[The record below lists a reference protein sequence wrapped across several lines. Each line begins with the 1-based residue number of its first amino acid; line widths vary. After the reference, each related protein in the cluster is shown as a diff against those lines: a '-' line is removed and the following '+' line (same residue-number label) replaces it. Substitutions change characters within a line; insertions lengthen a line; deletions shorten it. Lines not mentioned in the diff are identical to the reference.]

1 MDFDI
6 MDGVGALDQ
15 AQAQSRGQKL
25 VWGKFSAK
33 RRVTRKGDKWNDDRT
48 VKEVSKAQYEKA
60 IADGAKESDFSFA
73 HVYTLDTEE
82 LGSQYPWERSYAEK
96 GPDMQRTIIPSVK
109 ALLGDPDATTK
120 DALAWIRAQEGVYLE
135 IEEVPQVD
143 FDGKPVGPMLKGVP
157 TPVEDGGKVYY
168 AARFSRVLSGKDEA
182 QALHSARW
190 GQGAKSSNG
199 TAATIQRPSQYSV
212 KVWETTII
220 PAIKADIA
228 NGVSV
233 AEIAA
238 GHEIDAQYVQ
248 QFVTA

>member
-6 MDGVGALDQ
+6 MDGADAFTKAK
-15 AQAQSRGQKL
+15 AQASNRKL
-25 VWGKFSAK
+25 VWGKFSVK
-33 RRVTRKGDKWNDDRT
+33 RRVTRKGAKYDANGQVQGVT
-48 VKEVSKAQYEKA
+48 KEQYQKALA
-60 IADGAKESDFSFA
+60 SGANESDFSFA
-73 HVYTLDTEE
+73 HVYKLDTEE
-82 LGSQYPWERSYAEK
+82 LGSQYPWERAYAEK
-96 GPDMQRTIIPSVK
+96 GPDMQKIIVPSVEK
-109 ALLGDPDATTK
+109 LMGNPEATA
-120 DALAWIRAQEGVYLE
+120 DDVLAWIKAQEGKYIE

-143 FDGKPVGPMLKGVP
+143 FDGKPVGPMLKGVS

-199 TAATIQRPSQYSV
+199 TSATIQRPSQYTV
-212 KVWETTII
+212 AVWEKTII
-220 PAIKADIA
+220 PAIKVDIA